1 MKILNFS
8 SILKLSRRG
17 WYTLEIKNLVIKKMR
32 HLDLIWSTTTYTY
45 LLSYYDDEELQSY
58 ILGGPL

>member
-8 SILKLSRRG
+8 SILKLSTRG
-17 WYTLEIKNLVIKKMR
+17 WYTRNQKPGNQKNAPSGVDMIYYYL
-32 HLDLIWSTTTYTY
+32 Y

>member
-17 WYTLEIKNLVIKKMR
+17 WYTLEIKNLVIKKNAPSGVDMIYYY
-32 HLDLIWSTTTYTY
+32 LY